1 MENWGRVN
9 KMARTK
15 GRSRVRESDINNR
28 WMDEK
33 KMGVY

>member
-9 KMARTK
+9 KTARTK
-15 GRSRVRESDINNR
+15 GRSRVRESDINNG

-33 KMGVY
+33 MGVY